1 MQIAYQSSTGKVRD
15 KNEDAVGAFKNQTG
29 LILALIT
36 DGIGGNNAG
45 EVASQ
50 MVVTHM
56 GAAFE
61 TTSISSLDK
70 IETWFENQLA
80 KENTAI
86 IDESNTDT
94 RLHGMGT
101 TIVATLIDGK
111 RSLIA
116 NIGDSRGYVYSN
128 GQFTQITEDHSYVN
142 ELVKHGDI
150 TPDQAKTNP
159 YKNIITKSL
168 GINNDSAADFKPYT
182 AQPGD
187 QILLCTDG
195 LTNMVDDADI
205 EKILS
210 MDEELQTKCDMLVS
224 LANQNGGLDNIT
236 VLIAQYDSEV
246 TADE

>member
-111 RSLIA
+111 QSLIA

-159 YKNIITKSL
+159 SKNIITKSL

>member
-15 KNEDAVGAFKNQTG
+15 KNEDSVGAFKNQTG

-111 RSLIA
+111 QSLIA